1 MRTTT
6 ALSTATV
13 LSIVLAGCSGGSSS
27 APKASSSTTTAP
39 SISMTHAL
47 ASDAEA
53 TRVCKTLLG
62 DGKQLATWAD
72 LPGAT
77 YRVSGSRG
85 VSGEMSEHS
94 INCAVTDTAES
105 GNEAHLK
112 LFGAGSSEYFT
123 HEVDEGGSHEGAEV
137 VAAQNSSQ
145 GTAVLTQDITALNKT
160 PATQQI
166 QRMAER
172 LTR

>member
-1 MRTTT
+1 MTT
-6 ALSTATV
+6 ALIGLTA
-13 LSIVLAGCSGGSSS
+13 AGCSGSDNSTRTT
-27 APKASSSTTTAP
+27 ASTSSTPAN
-39 SISMTHAL
+39 ISMTHAL

-72 LPGAT
+72 LPGTT

-145 GTAVLTQDITALNKT
+145 GTAVLTQDIMALNKAS
-160 PATQQI
+160 ATQQI